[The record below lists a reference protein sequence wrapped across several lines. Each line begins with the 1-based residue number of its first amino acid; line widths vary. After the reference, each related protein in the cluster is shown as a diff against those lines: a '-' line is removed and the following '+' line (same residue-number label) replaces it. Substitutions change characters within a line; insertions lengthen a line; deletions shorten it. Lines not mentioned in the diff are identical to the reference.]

1 MNEVC
6 KGLGL
11 GFCVRQ
17 QLEGFGFGFGG
28 APQVS
33 ITKTL
38 NTLSIQ
44 ASQRIAKLRPMQT
57 LNLVTNINPVKATF
71 SSGDELSIC
80 TDVLGNTKMP
90 VLAGNNPRKCSQLR
104 HALRH
109 HNDSMSSLSE
119 TNVTKSK
126 REIPREAIRHAKTF
140 ERQQYFERSTL

>member
-6 KGLGL
+6 KGLGF

-28 APQVS
+28 APQVL
-33 ITKTL
+33 ITKRS

-44 ASQRIAKLRPMQT
+44 ASPRIAKLRPMQT
-57 LNLVTNINPVKATF
+57 LNLVTNINPVKARF

-109 HNDSMSSLSE
+109 HERLHVKPVRNKRHQIE
-119 TNVTKSK
+119 TRNSK
-126 REIPREAIRHAKTF
+126 RGHTSRENF
-140 ERQQYFERSTL
+140 